1 MSKMKPF
8 TKPMCVECPHQ
19 GQRGV
24 ADLFVN
30 GKQQD
35 YHPCHMN
42 THLICSGAI
51 QRIGLIQCGA
61 PLNGDRIN
69 FTHQVDVTDEQLV

>member
-1 MSKMKPF
+1 MKPF

-19 GQRGV
+19 GQHSRRGV
-24 ADLFVN
+24 ADLIVN

-42 THLICSGAI
+42 THQLCSGAV
-51 QRIGLIQCGA
+51 QRLGLIQGGA
-61 PLNGDRIN
+61 PLNGDQIK
-69 FTHQVDVTDEQLV
+69 FTHEVDVKELVSQ